1 MNFAIKSQKVLLPKE
16 GSKLPSLRPAVI
28 YIRDGKISKIADEL
42 EKNYAG
48 QVIDVGNDVVM
59 PGICDTHV
67 HINEPG
73 RTEWE
78 GIETATKAAAA
89 GGITTLVDMPLNSI
103 PPTTTVEAL
112 LLKRASAQRTA
123 YVDYGF
129 WGGVIPGNKKE
140 LENLISNGVLGFK
153 AFMIDSGVSEFPMAS
168 AAVIRESLSILAKH
182 KVPLLV
188 HAELE
193 SPVNVKE
200 SSSRAY
206 SHYLESRPQKW
217 EVDAIRLII
226 ELAKESGGHVHI
238 VHLSAAQALS
248 EIRKAKEQKIAITAE
263 TCPHYLTLQSE
274 EILDGATYF
283 KCAPPIRE
291 NRNREDLW
299 IGLEQGA
306 IDFIVSDH
314 SPCTPQLKKLET
326 GDFDEAWGGIAGL
339 QFSLPVIWTEMQTRG
354 LTVAQLSYWMSEST
368 AKFLKVTG
376 KSGKIEVG
384 SDADLVIWDPKAYF
398 TLTESQI
405 FHRHKVTPYLGK
417 KLHGVVKKTFVRGQ
431 CVYDEGVFNG
441 PLGNELKRK

>member
-1 MNFAIKSQKVLLPKE
+1 MNFAIKSQKVLLSPE
-16 GSKLPSLRPAVI
+16 GPSLAVLRPAVV
-28 YIRDGKISKIADEL
+28 YIRDGKILKISDEL
-42 EKNYAG
+42 EKNYSG
-48 QVIDVGNDVVM
+48 QVIDVGSDVVM

-67 HINEPG
+67 HMNEPG

-112 LLKRASAQRTA
+112 ALKRASAQRTA

-129 WGGVIPGNKKE
+129 WGGVIPDNKKD
-140 LENLISNGVLGFK
+140 LESLISSGVLGFK
-153 AFMIDSGVSEFPMAS
+153 TFMIDSGVAEFPMAS
-168 AAVIRESLSILAKH
+168 EMVIRESLPVLAKH

-193 SPVNVKE
+193 SSVNVKE

-226 ELAKESGGHVHI
+226 ELAKESGGHLHI

-274 EILDGATYF
+274 EIRDGATHF

-299 IGLEQGA
+299 RGLEQGI

-326 GDFDEAWGGIAGL
+326 GDFDAAWGGIAGL
-339 QFSLPVIWTEMQTRG
+339 QFSLPVIWTEMQKKG
-354 LTVAQLSYWMSEST
+354 LTLAQLSYWMSEST
-368 AKFLKVTG
+368 VKFLKVKG
-376 KSGKIEVG
+376 KSGKIEMG
-384 SDADLVIWDPKAYF
+384 SDADLVVWDPNAQFVLK
-398 TLTESQI
+398 ESQI

-417 KLHGVVKKTFVRGQ
+417 KLYGVIKKTFVRGQ
-431 CVYDEGVFNG
+431 CVFDEGIFSG
-441 PLGNELKRK
+441 PFGSELKRK